1 MLSMNHGLTRR
12 FLLPL
17 TSVCALSVGL
27 ADPAFG
33 QQGGQQDPA
42 KQDVNVTDFDTVDL
56 SVQDA
61 DLAQV
66 LQMLSIQSRKNIIS
80 SKNVSATVTANL
92 YDVTFHEALDA
103 ILKVNGFTWEEKGNF
118 IYVYTQDEYN
128 RIQEANR
135 KTTSRTFEL
144 NYLSAR
150 DGIEFITPLL
160 SDKGKASAR
169 GDVKAGFKPTSDDG
183 GGDSYAYNVKIV
195 VNDYPENLDA
205 IAALLGELDTAPD
218 QVMVEATILQAA
230 VDEANAFGIDFNI
243 IGNMDFTNISAPL
256 RAVDNLFNGR
266 NPVSGFQPADNKAH
280 AVGTSVGNTGGP
292 GGLKVDIISNDI
304 SVFLRVLDE
313 VTDST
318 ILARPKIMALNRQR
332 AEVLVGARIGYLST
346 TATET
351 TTTQSV
357 EFLDT
362 GIQLVFRP
370 FISKDGMIRLE
381 LKPSVSEASLRT
393 VTQANSTQVTI
404 PDELTNE
411 LTTNVRVRDGQTVVL
426 GGLFKEST
434 TITRRQVPLLGDIP
448 ILGAAFRGQDDNV
461 ERDEIIF
468 LITPSIARD
477 EVLWENGHQ
486 MLAMTELVRIGAR
499 NGLLPFS
506 REKMT
511 TSYNQSAMDAAA
523 AGDTELA
530 LYHIRNSLR
539 LNANQ
544 PEMIALRQRLSGD
557 VEKGYERS
565 LLERVLKRNTERQ
578 SDARSNSTPTFDR
591 DPLLALN
598 RVTISVKGQQNQNDS
613 SAAPPSTNAAS
624 STPAQFALQPVS
636 DPAAGQPSDATT
648 APAENSSDFHPQDV
662 AFDFDAA
669 LQGAGTSDAAA
680 NSANSRNTT
689 SHHAAPT
696 PGFEGLDETSTGF
709 TFAPVTRWYLPQ
721 FFRFDP
727 HGRFQTT
734 VTEDASFF
742 DRWKNVGEE

>member
-1 MLSMNHGLTRR
+1 MHSMNHGTTRR

-17 TSVCALSVGL
+17 STVCALSIGL

-33 QQGGQQDPA
+33 QQNAQQDPA
-42 KQDVNVTDFDTVDL
+42 KQDVNVTEFDTVDL

-169 GDVKAGFKPTSDDG
+169 GDVKAGFKPTADDG
-183 GGDSYAYNVKIV
+183 GGDGYAYNVKIV

-205 IAALLGELDTAPD
+205 ISALLAELDTPPD

-292 GGLKVDIISNDI
+292 GGLKVGIISNDI

-393 VTQANSTQVTI
+393 VTQASGTQVTI

-468 LITPSIARD
+468 LITPTIARD

-486 MLAMTELVRIGAR
+486 MLAMTELVRLGAR

-511 TSYNQSAMDAAA
+511 TVYNQSAIDAAS

-539 LNANQ
+539 LNSNQ
-544 PEMIALRQRLSGD
+544 PEMIALRQRLMGD

-565 LLERVLKRNTERQ
+565 LLERVLKRGMERQ
-578 SDARSNSTPTFDR
+578 SDARGAATPAFDR
-591 DPLLALN
+591 DPVLALN
-598 RVTISVKGQQNQNDS
+598 RITLSIK
-613 SAAPPSTNAAS
+613 PEPSTNAENNS
-624 STPAQFALQPVS
+624 SNPSADATPNSNPSTGFTLQPVS
-636 DPAAGQPSDATT
+636 DDQPTGGSVDS
-648 APAENSSDFHPQDV
+648 APGA
-662 AFDFDAA
+662 
-669 LQGAGTSDAAA
+669 AGTSEAGAPGIAEESEFEVEDVSFDFE
-680 NSANSRNTT
+680 SAFNAGNT
-689 SHHAAPT
+689 S
-696 PGFEGLDETSTGF
+696 GGSF
-709 TFAPVTRWYLPQ
+709 TFGCTPLTRWYLPR
-721 FFRFDP
+721 FFGFDP
-727 HGRFQTT
+727 DGTFQTS
-734 VTEDASFF
+734 VAEDAPLF
-742 DRWKNVGEE
+742 DRWMKVGGHRGGAQN